1 MVISQGHFTNTDLW
15 SLTDD
20 TWYLVETNFYH
31 WKTPGDG
38 RREIAINAMNAI
50 GEKNVTLDNVFD
62 MLWTSGLC
70 QDDKCIYVN
79 KMSAALEVFLGEGN
93 DKY

>member
-1 MVISQGHFTNTDLW
+1 
-15 SLTDD
+15 
-20 TWYLVETNFYH
+20 
-31 WKTPGDG
+31 
-38 RREIAINAMNAI
+38 MNAI